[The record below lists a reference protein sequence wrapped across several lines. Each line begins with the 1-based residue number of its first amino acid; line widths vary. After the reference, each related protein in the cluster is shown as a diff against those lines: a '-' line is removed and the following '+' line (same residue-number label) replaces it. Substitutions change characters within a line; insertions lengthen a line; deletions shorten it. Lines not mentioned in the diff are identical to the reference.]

1 MLDWPIM
8 RPPDYTIVPRNRSY
22 WIKAI
27 EKDGSRRTV
36 ERFDTEDM
44 AVQRLRMLQEKEGV
58 VIIG

>member
-1 MLDWPIM
+1 M
-8 RPPDYTIVPRNRSY
+8 PDYTIVPRNRSY

-27 EKDGSRRTV
+27 EMDGSRRTV
-36 ERFDTEDM
+36 ERFDTVDM